1 MRPLDIR
8 ALEKPLLLQGGQVW
22 NSAQRKPEKVDL
34 LIAEGRIAQV
44 GTPASLPE
52 DVVALHGA
60 MVLPGLM
67 DMHVHFR
74 EPGREDKETIT
85 SGVHCAVVGGFT
97 AVATMANTEPVIDS
111 AELIRFVIDKAR
123 DLMVDVLPVG
133 AVTKGMRSE
142 ELAEIGEMVE
152 AGAVAI
158 SDDGLPVRSADLM
171 RRALEYSR
179 MYDIPVIDHAED
191 PDLSGGGSMNE
202 GLASTKLGLKGIP
215 PISEVIA
222 IQRDIAL
229 AEYTGGRLHIQHI
242 STLGGIDLLR
252 QAKDRG
258 IQVTGEASPHHLSL
272 TDTDITNYDPNF
284 KMNPPLR
291 TAADR
296 DALLQGIVDG
306 TIDCIA
312 SDHAPHT
319 PWEKEM
325 EFDRAPF
332 GILGLE
338 TAFGVVYRD
347 LVKTGRMSLADLVDR
362 MVAAPRRILGLE
374 TPRLVKDAPANL
386 TILDLDATWEVTVED
401 LWSISQNTP
410 YYGQTLQGRVLG
422 TLHRGRFWW
431 RAGGN
436 SAS

>member
-1 MRPLDIR
+1 
-8 ALEKPLLLQGGQVW
+8 
-22 NSAQRKPEKVDL
+22 
-34 LIAEGRIAQV
+34 
-44 GTPASLPE
+44 
-52 DVVALHGA
+52 
-60 MVLPGLM
+60 
-67 DMHVHFR
+67 
-74 EPGREDKETIT
+74 
-85 SGVHCAVVGGFT
+85 
-97 AVATMANTEPVIDS
+97 
-111 AELIRFVIDKAR
+111 
-123 DLMVDVLPVG
+123 VG

-158 SDDGLPVRSADLM
+158 SDDGLPVRNAELM

-191 PDLSGGGSMNE
+191 LDLSAGGSMNE
-202 GLASTKLGLKGIP
+202 GLASTKLGLKGMP
-215 PISEVIA
+215 TISEVIA
-222 IQRDIAL
+222 IQRDIGL

-242 STLGGIDLLR
+242 STRGGLDLLR

-258 IQVTGEASPHHLSL
+258 IQVTGEVSPHHLSL
-272 TDTDITNYDPNF
+272 TDAEIVDYNPNF

-291 TAADR
+291 SAADR

-338 TAFGVVYRD
+338 TMFGVVYRE
-347 LVKTGRMSLADLVDR
+347 LVKSGRMSLADLVDR
-362 MVAAPRRILGLE
+362 MVAAPRRILRQE
-374 TPRLVKDAPANL
+374 VPRLAEGEAANL
-386 TILDLDATWEVTVED
+386 TIIDLEAQWDVTPED
-401 LWSISQNTP
+401 LWSNSRNTP

-422 TLHRGRFWW
+422 TMHRGQFWW
-431 RAGGN
+431 RAGNGP
-436 SAS
+436 AS